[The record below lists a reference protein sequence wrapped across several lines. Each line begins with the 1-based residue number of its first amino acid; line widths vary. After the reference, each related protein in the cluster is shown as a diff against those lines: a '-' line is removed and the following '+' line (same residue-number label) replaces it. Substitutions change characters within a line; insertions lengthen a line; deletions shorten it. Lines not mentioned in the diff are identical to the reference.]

1 MLLAVLGWLAWTCA
15 TGPGFAGR
23 TTEMM
28 NSFLLS
34 LHFLAYCLEEL
45 VTPVCV
51 SWAGHSANKG
61 GSLPC
66 VGLSSNAAWY
76 GFPLRGVSLLFSS
89 ILWDFRTMD
98 VVQQQSYCLLTQY
111 LGQPRCNSAVWQCE
125 PQPYTSFCLVHVPV
139 QHIMHLLLFFIKV
152 FTWHVCI
159 CAWCKKVWSLLLYL
173 FHVFWPANI
182 HSSVA
187 VSNYYDVQVIC
198 KLIPYIVIFI

>member
-1 MLLAVLGWLAWTCA
+1 MPVCQAQEWFLMLLAVLGWLAWTCA

-98 VVQQQSYCLLTQY
+98 VVQQQSYCSTRSTSASPGAIQLYGSVSHSHTPAFAWCTSQY
-111 LGQPRCNSAVWQCE
+111 SI
-125 PQPYTSFCLVHVPV
+125 S
-139 QHIMHLLLFFIKV
+139 
-152 FTWHVCI
+152 CI
-159 CAWCKKVWSLLLYL
+159 CY
-173 FHVFWPANI
+173 FF
-182 HSSVA
+182 SSKFSHGTC
-187 VSNYYDVQVIC
+187 VSVHGAKRCEVYSFISFMCFGQ
-198 KLIPYIVIFI
+198 LTFIVL